1 MISVQNVSK
10 AFGPKKLFED
20 VDVSFAPGNRY
31 GLTGPNGSG
40 KTTFM
45 KILSGD
51 EEADSGQVIRPRR
64 LGILRQ
70 DHYRYEDHRVVDAVL
85 MGNVPLWA
93 ALSEKESLLA
103 RPDMTD
109 EDGMRLAELEGTI
122 AEEDGYAAE
131 ATAGELLSGLGVDIE
146 FHEQPMRALAGGYK
160 LRVLL
165 AQALFGKPQG
175 LLLDE
180 PTNHL
185 DIESIR
191 WLEKFLHAYE
201 GVLVTISH
209 DRHFLNSICT
219 HIADIDYEAIILY
232 PGGYDDMVRQKGQV
246 RSRVESE
253 NAEKKKKVAQLQ
265 DFVARFH
272 AGTRA
277 SQVQSRIRAMQ
288 KLKLEDMKRSN
299 IAAPFIKFEQKVPSG
314 RQTLTVEGISK
325 HYGDDQVISDFSA
338 LVTRGEKVCIIGK
351 NGVGKTTLARMIAG
365 DLKPD
370 HGHVRWGHQAQV
382 GYLPQDQAGVIRP
395 GHHRLRLAARAGGQA
410 QQRGDLRPARPHAL
424 LGRGAHEADRHPLR
438 RRDRPPADVE
448 ADALQGQRAGPR
460 RAHQP
465 PRPPVDRRP
474 LRGAAAVRGDDP
486 DRHPRPGADPRGGDA
501 DLVGPQGGAGARLP
515 RHLRRLRREAPGS
528 RRGAPVEV
536 PAAPRPWT
544 YRPVASPGLAGAV
557 GSPPGAGATTLT
569 S

>member
-1 MISVQNVSK
+1 MISVQDVSK

-20 VDVSFAPGNRY
+20 VNVSFAPGNRY
-31 GLTGPNGSG
+31 GLTGPNGAG

-51 EEADSGQVIRPRR
+51 EDSDAGSIHRPKK
-64 LGILRQ
+64 LGVLRQ
-70 DHYRYEDHRVVDAVL
+70 DHFRFEDNRVLDVVL
-85 MGNVPLWA
+85 MGNRVLWEA
-93 ALSEKESLLA
+93 MSEKETLLA
-103 RPDMTD
+103 KAEISDD
-109 EDGMRLAELEGTI
+109 DGVRLAELEALIG
-122 AEEDGYAAE
+122 EEDGYSAEADAAE
-131 ATAGELLSGLGVDIE
+131 LLQGLGVDE
-146 FHEQPMRALAGGYK
+146 PWHDQPMRALAGGYK

-165 AQALFGKPQG
+165 AQALFGRPQG

-185 DIESIR
+185 DIDSIR
-191 WLEKFLHAYE
+191 WLEAFLHAYE

-209 DRHFLNSICT
+209 DRHFLNAICT

-299 IAAPFIKFEQKVPSG
+299 IAAPFIKFEQKGPSG

-325 HYGDDQVISDFSA
+325 SYGPGLYVVQPFSA
-338 LVTRGEKVCIIGK
+338 LVTRGEKVCVIGK
-351 NGVGKTTLARMIAG
+351 NGVGKSTLVKMIAG
-365 DLKPD
+365 ELQPD
-370 HGHVRWGHQAQV
+370 AGHVRWGHQAQV

-395 GHHRLRLAARAGGQA
+395 GTTAFGWLRELEDKLSNEEISG
-410 QQRGDLRPARPHAL
+410 L
-424 LGRGAHEADRHPLR
+424 LGRMLFSGEERMKPTTTLSGGETVRLLLAKLMLFKDNVLVLDEPTNHLDLQSIA
-438 RRDRPPADVE
+438 
-448 ADALQGQRAGPR
+448 ALSEGLQRYEGTVIVVTHDQELIREVGSRIWAMHKGE
-460 RAHQP
+460 
-465 PRPPVDRRP
+465 PVLDF
-474 LRGAAAVRGDDP
+474 
-486 DRHPRPGADPRGGDA
+486 
-501 DLVGPQGGAGARLP
+501 
-515 RHLRRLRREAPGS
+515 PGS
-528 RRGAPVEV
+528 FDDFVEKH
-536 PAAPRPWT
+536 PD
-544 YRPVASPGLAGAV
+544 LANAHR
-557 GSPPGAGATTLT
+557 
-569 S
+569 

>member
-1 MISVQNVSK
+1 MISVQEVSK

-31 GLTGPNGSG
+31 GLTGPNGAG

-45 KILSGD
+45 KILAGD
-51 EEADSGQVIRPRR
+51 EEPDSGRVIRPRR

-70 DHYRYEDHRVVDAVL
+70 DHYRYEDSRVVDTVL
-85 MGNVPLWA
+85 MGNLPLWA
-93 ALSEKESLLA
+93 AISEKEALLA
-103 RPDMTD
+103 RPEMTD

-131 ATAGELLSGLGVDIE
+131 ATAGELLSGLGVDAE
-146 FHEQPMRALAGGYK
+146 FHDQPMRALAGGYK

-191 WLEKFLHAYE
+191 WLERFLHAYE

-246 RSRVESE
+246 RSRVEAE

-314 RQTLTVEGISK
+314 RQTLTIEGISK
-325 HYGDDQVISDFSA
+325 HYGDDQVIREFSA

-351 NGVGKTTLARMIAG
+351 NGAGKTTLARMIAG

-370 HGHVRWGHQAQV
+370 RGHVRWGHQAQV

-395 GHHRLRLAARAGGQA
+395 GTTAFGWLRELEDKLSNEEISG
-410 QQRGDLRPARPHAL
+410 L
-424 LGRGAHEADRHPLR
+424 LGRMLFSGEERMKPTATLSGGETVRLLMSKLMLFKDNVLVLDEPTNHLDLQSIAALSEGLQRYEGTILIVTHDQELIREVGTRIWSIHKGEPVLDFPGTFDDFVEKHPDLAEAHR
-438 RRDRPPADVE
+438 
-448 ADALQGQRAGPR
+448 
-460 RAHQP
+460 
-465 PRPPVDRRP
+465 
-474 LRGAAAVRGDDP
+474 
-486 DRHPRPGADPRGGDA
+486 
-501 DLVGPQGGAGARLP
+501 
-515 RHLRRLRREAPGS
+515 
-528 RRGAPVEV
+528 
-536 PAAPRPWT
+536 
-544 YRPVASPGLAGAV
+544 
-557 GSPPGAGATTLT
+557 
-569 S
+569 

>member
-1 MISVQNVSK
+1 MISVQNVTK

-45 KILSGD
+45 KILAGD
-51 EEADSGQVIRPRR
+51 EEADSGTVSRPRR

-70 DHYRYEDHRVVDAVL
+70 DHYRYEDHRVVDTVL
-85 MGNVPLWA
+85 MGNAPLWA
-93 ALSEKESLLA
+93 AISEKEQLLA
-103 RPDMTD
+103 RTEMTD

-131 ATAGELLSGLGVDIE
+131 ANASELLSGLGVDIE

-165 AQALFGKPQG
+165 AQALFGTPQG

-191 WLEKFLHAYE
+191 WLERFLHAYE

-209 DRHFLNSICT
+209 DRHFLNAICT
-219 HIADIDYEAIILY
+219 HIADIDYEAIITY
-232 PGGYDDMVRQKGQV
+232 TGGYDDMVRQKGQV
-246 RSRVESE
+246 RNRVESE
-253 NAEKKKKVAQLQ
+253 NEEKKKKVAQLQ

-314 RQTLTVEGISK
+314 RQTLTIEGISK
-325 HYGDDQVISDFSA
+325 RYGDDQVISDFSA

-370 HGHVRWGHQAQV
+370 HGHVKWGHQAQV

-395 GHHRLRLAARAGGQA
+395 GTTAFGWLRELEDKLSNEEISG
-410 QQRGDLRPARPHAL
+410 L
-424 LGRGAHEADRHPLR
+424 LGRMLFSGEERMKPTTTLSGGETVRLLMSKLMLFKDNVLVLDEPTNHLDLQSIA
-438 RRDRPPADVE
+438 
-448 ADALQGQRAGPR
+448 ALSDGLQKFEGTLLIVTHDQE
-460 RAHQP
+460 
-465 PRPPVDRRP
+465 
-474 LRGAAAVRGDDP
+474 LI
-486 DRHPRPGADPRGGDA
+486 
-501 DLVGPQGGAGARLP
+501 
-515 RHLRRLRREAPGS
+515 REVGS
-528 RRGAPVEV
+528 RIWSVHKGEPVLDF
-536 PAAPRPWT
+536 
-544 YRPVASPGLAGAV
+544 PGTFDDFVQKHPDLAEAHR
-557 GSPPGAGATTLT
+557 
-569 S
+569 